1 MGKSNIIQKWDLNTM
16 NLLSQNRYYTPTWT
30 DNISNIGVNT
40 DYEDLTVA
48 LSGTKD
54 FDVLNASNLSIIDI
68 FSNSSGS
75 PVKLSKV

>member
-1 MGKSNIIQKWDLNTM
+1 M